1 MAPTS
6 RWLKASNLT
15 FKPAS
20 DLTKKITF
28 SSSYG
33 KVSVGLL
40 CLMMIAGCRNAHKEH
55 SAQLYT
61 ASFGTEPVTTVL
73 VERSNSSWVVRN
85 GEERVVLRPTDQEEV
100 YALPVFG
107 GSWAGEWVGGMWR
120 GHWTDSLRPNNYR
133 VPITLSPIVNHR
145 STAGPKTS
153 SRWQTSQGVLLL
165 DSREDSV
172 WATIST
178 ATGDYRYL
186 AGTKKDKNL
195 IFSTFDGAHLF
206 RFHATMK
213 GDSLVN
219 GSFLSGTHYQTS
231 FDGVLLEGEQNW
243 QSGRQAYN
251 GKDIYIN
258 GVSPEGDTIIWSEE
272 TLLSAGKSG
281 LVVDIMGTWCPN
293 CMDEARLLT
302 EFASQHPNVQFVS
315 LAFERTTDKKA
326 LARLKQFQREL
337 GLSWDVLL
345 GGRANKRVAAET
357 IGIVDTVHSFPT
369 TIFWS
374 LGADPVIH
382 TGFNGPATGE
392 GYDAERQFFQ
402 SQLLKISGRSKNH

>member
-1 MAPTS
+1 M
-6 RWLKASNLT
+6 
-15 FKPAS
+15 
-20 DLTKKITF
+20 
-28 SSSYG
+28 
-33 KVSVGLL
+33 V
-40 CLMMIAGCRNAHKEH
+40 AGCRDSHKEH
-55 SAQLYT
+55 SPQLYT
-61 ASFGTEPVTTVL
+61 ASFGTNPITTVL

-107 GSWAGEWVGGMWR
+107 GSWAGEWVEGVWQ

-133 VPITLSPIVNHR
+133 VPITLSPIVNNR
-145 STAGPKTS
+145 SAAGPKTS

-178 ATGDYRYL
+178 PTGDYRYL
-186 AGTKKDKNL
+186 AGTKKDNNL

-219 GSFLSGTHYQTS
+219 GSFLSGTHYRTS

-251 GKDIYIN
+251 GKDIYIK

-272 TLLSAGKSG
+272 ILLSAGKSG

-302 EFASQHPNVQFVS
+302 EFAPQHPNVQFVS

-345 GGRANKRVAAET
+345 GGKANKRVAAET

-392 GYDAERQFFQ
+392 GYAAERQFFQ
-402 SQLLKISGRSKNH
+402 SQLLKINGRSKNH

>member
-1 MAPTS
+1 M
-6 RWLKASNLT
+6 
-15 FKPAS
+15 
-20 DLTKKITF
+20 
-28 SSSYG
+28 
-33 KVSVGLL
+33 V
-40 CLMMIAGCRNAHKEH
+40 AGCRDSHKEH
-55 SAQLYT
+55 SPQLYT
-61 ASFGTEPVTTVL
+61 ASFGTNPITTVL

-107 GSWAGEWVGGMWR
+107 GSWAGEWVGGVWQ

-133 VPITLSPIVNHR
+133 VPITLSPIVNNR
-145 STAGPKTS
+145 SAAGPKTS

-178 ATGDYRYL
+178 PTGDYRYL
-186 AGTKKDKNL
+186 AGTKKDNNL

-219 GSFLSGTHYQTS
+219 GSFLSGTHYRTS

-251 GKDIYIN
+251 GKDIYIK

-272 TLLSAGKSG
+272 ILLSAGKSG

-302 EFASQHPNVQFVS
+302 EFAPQHPNVQFVS

-345 GGRANKRVAAET
+345 GGKANKRVAAET

-392 GYDAERQFFQ
+392 GYAAERQFFQ
-402 SQLLKISGRSKNH
+402 SQLLKINGRSKNH

>member
-20 DLTKKITF
+20 DLTKNITF

-40 CLMMIAGCRNAHKEH
+40 CLIMIAGCRNAHKEH
-55 SAQLYT
+55 SVHLYT

-85 GEERVVLRPTDQEEV
+85 GEERIVLRPTDQEEV

-219 GSFLSGTHYQTS
+219 GSFLSGTHYRTS
-231 FDGVLLEGEQNW
+231 FDG
-243 QSGRQAYN
+243 
-251 GKDIYIN
+251 I
-258 GVSPEGDTIIWSEE
+258 
-272 TLLSAGKSG
+272 LSAGKSG

-302 EFASQHPNVQFVS
+302 EFAPQHPNVQFVS
-315 LAFERTTDKKA
+315 LAFERTTDRKA

-337 GLSWDVLL
+337 GLSWEVLL

-392 GYDAERQFFQ
+392 GYAAERQFFQ
-402 SQLLKISGRSKNH
+402 SQLLKINGRSKNH

>member
-6 RWLKASNLT
+6 RSLKASNLT
-15 FKPAS
+15 FKSAL

-40 CLMMIAGCRNAHKEH
+40 CLIVIAGCRNAHKEH
-55 SAQLYT
+55 SAKLYT

-107 GSWAGEWVGGMWR
+107 GSLAGEWVGGVWR

-195 IFSTFDGAHLF
+195 TFSTFDGAHLF
-206 RFHATMK
+206 RFHATME

-231 FDGVLLEGEQNW
+231 FEGVLLEGEQNW

-251 GKDIYIN
+251 GGDIYIK
-258 GVSPEGDTIIWSEE
+258 GISPEGDTIIWNEE
-272 TLLSAGKSG
+272 ILLSAGKYG

-293 CMDEARLLT
+293 CMDEARLLK
-302 EFASQHPNVQFVS
+302 EFAPQHPNVQFVS
-315 LAFERTTDKKA
+315 LAFERNTDKKA

-392 GYDAERQFFQ
+392 GYAAERQFFQ
-402 SQLLKISGRSKNH
+402 SQLLKINGRSKNH